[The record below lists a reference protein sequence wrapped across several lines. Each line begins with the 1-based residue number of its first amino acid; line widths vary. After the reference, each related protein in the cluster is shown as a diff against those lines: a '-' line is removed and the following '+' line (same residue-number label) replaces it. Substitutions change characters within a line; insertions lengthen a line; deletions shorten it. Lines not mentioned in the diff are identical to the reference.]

1 MSLYKRLEKQLAKLT
16 FNTQDRLTLYED
28 LAFLLENNQKLLEA
42 ITVMRDSKG
51 KHSPEIYCLND
62 MLEGLSKGQSLDV
75 ALKEWIPQYERAI
88 LAAGNREGN
97 IVPALK
103 RVGRLVNSME
113 EMKSTIKS
121 ALGMPLVLFL
131 GMMVSVVMFSW
142 YFLPQLA
149 KMFPREHWQGS
160 LKVMATIT
168 DLFGQ
173 HVLAWCMGIMVLSW
187 ATLYSLPNLTG
198 RLRKILDYCP
208 PWSLYRQ
215 VQGITFLLNFSAL
228 THAQTQTDESIAQ
241 LMRFASP
248 WLYERLSKVRQGLHK
263 GLTLGLAL
271 RDSGYLFPS
280 KLAIDRL
287 VLLTQGDNAIAIIEK
302 FAYHQLSK
310 TLVNVK
316 KLASTINTLVMLL
329 SGGYIALVGF
339 SVQSIST
346 FLI

>member
-1 MSLYKRLEKQLAKLT
+1 MSLYNRLEKRLTKLT
-16 FNTQDRLTLYED
+16 FTTQDRLTLYED
-28 LAFLLENNQKLLEA
+28 LAFLLENNQKLLDA
-42 ITVMRDSKG
+42 ITLMRDAKS
-51 KHSPEIYCLND
+51 SRSSEAYCLDD
-62 MLEGLSKGQSLDV
+62 MLTGLSKGQSLDV
-75 ALKEWIPQYERAI
+75 ALKDWIPQYERAI
-88 LAAGNREGN
+88 LAAGNKEGN

-103 RVGRLVNSME
+103 RAGTLVTHMQ
-113 EMKSTIKS
+113 EMKGTIKS

-131 GMMVSVVMFSW
+131 AMIGSIVMFSW

-149 KMFPREHWQGS
+149 RMFPKEHWQGA
-160 LKVMATIT
+160 LKTLAVVT

-173 HVLAWCMGIMVLSW
+173 HLFAWCAGLIALII
-187 ATLYSLPNLTG
+187 AIGYSLPNLTG
-198 RLRKILDYCP
+198 QSRKILDYVP

-228 THAQTQTDESIAQ
+228 THAQTQTDEAISQ

-287 VLLTQGDNAIAIIEK
+287 VLLTQGDNATAIIEK
-302 FAYHQLSK
+302 FAYYQLGK
-310 TLVNVK
+310 TVANVK
-316 KLASTINTLVMLL
+316 KLANFLNILVLFL
-329 SGGYIALVGF
+329 TGAYISLFGF
-339 SVQSIST
+339 SLQSLST
-346 FLI
+346 LTS